1 MRLGLLILV
10 AAVAAAALT
19 GGGCDRS
26 GKNAGVAPSAGQSTA
41 RRTEWT
47 ADQISKDPA
56 GYLRWSDRQ
65 VADHIAANEQRLG
78 ALQKS
83 HEQFAGKRD
92 LLLQNIQDVENIRRR
107 LDDAVQRADDED
119 RWPVR
124 MGDRAF
130 TREKAQAILKQTQ
143 QYVDERQPTAAK
155 YDQFLKKLDD
165 TAAAVR
171 AENTRLAELREK
183 IALDLEQVKLN
194 QGNAEVDKLRA
205 AESQLRQMSS
215 AVAALSEDNDP
226 LKAPPPGE
234 PTGRVNIDDMLK

>member
-1 MRLGLLILV
+1 MRQGLLILV
-10 AAVAAAALT
+10 AAVAVAALT

-26 GKNAGVAPSAGQSTA
+26 GKNAGVAPSGGQSTA
-41 RRTEWT
+41 KRAAWT
-47 ADQISKDPA
+47 AEEISKDPA
-56 GYLRWSDRQ
+56 GYLRWSDQQ
-65 VADHIAANEQRLG
+65 VADHIASNEQRLG

-83 HEQFAGKRD
+83 REQFAGKRD
-92 LLLQNIQDVENIRRR
+92 LLLENIQDVENIRRR
-107 LDDAVQRADDED
+107 LDDAVTRADDED

-143 QYVDERQPTAAK
+143 QYVDERRPTATK

-165 TAAAVR
+165 TSAAVR
-171 AENTRLAELREK
+171 AENSRLAELREK

-215 AVAALSEDNDP
+215 AVAALSEEIDP

-234 PTGRVNIDDMLK
+234 PTGHVNIDDMLK